1 MRNKDEIL
9 QKLEGLHTIETAMK
23 TLGMKRQSTLNLVSK
38 LKKEQY
44 VTTSGGGKRKR
55 LYKITM
61 RKQRPR
67 DPGMFDIINKYS
79 PHMKLAEWYDHQ
91 VHGVYGPEEAL
102 IDAIETQSFRVILA
116 SLHLFRH
123 IKDWKK
129 LYKLANE
136 RNCWNKVGAL
146 YDVARLIVD
155 KITHHLFKSKKYRKT
170 YLIKDYPTHEKRF
183 IPIEKRW
190 GVTIPFSMADFDKV
204 IG

>member
-9 QKLEGLHTIETAMK
+9 WKLEGLHTIETAMK
-23 TLGMKRQSTLNLVSK
+23 TLSMKRQSTLNLLSK
-38 LKKEQY
+38 LKKEQ
-44 VTTSGGGKRKR
+44 
-55 LYKITM
+55 
-61 RKQRPR
+61 
-67 DPGMFDIINKYS
+67 NKYS

-136 RNCWNKVGAL
+136 RDCWNKVGAL
-146 YDVARLIVD
+146 YDVARLVLD
-155 KITHHLFKSKKYRKT
+155 KIQQKVLRPIKAGKV
-170 YLIKDYPTHEKRF
+170 YLIKNYPTKEDF
-183 IPIEKRW
+183 IRPIERKWNVAISFRR
-190 GVTIPFSMADFDKV
+190 GDFDWG
-204 IG
+204 IHS